1 MKKVGSKVIGVLMA
15 LVVTMG
21 FCGCGTATVPVDYG
35 SAEAFEAALNA
46 GENLEGKV
54 VQFTADEM
62 HPDSISGYN
71 IWAGEHLNFV
81 SSRNPDV
88 KAGDTVTVRATVIES
103 ALGSWI
109 ISYEKVDNAEITD
122 ATIK

>member
-1 MKKVGSKVIGVLMA
+1 MKNIYKKAIGILTALAVIMS
-15 LVVTMG
+15 
-21 FCGCGTATVPVDYG
+21 FCGCGASKVPIDYA
-35 SAEAFEAALNA
+35 SAESFEAALNA

-54 VQFTADEM
+54 VQFTALEL

-103 ALGSWI
+103 SFGSWI